1 MPGVCTSGAGR
12 ADGRIYRVV
21 VQSYRL
27 TMDERLILRDVQEC
41 LTDAYARN
49 RRVPP
54 TVIRQNV
61 RRKRVEIE
69 EVESYGRSKRRRLL
83 E

>member
-1 MPGVCTSGAGR
+1 
-12 ADGRIYRVV
+12 
-21 VQSYRL
+21 
-27 TMDERLILRDVQEC
+27 MDERLILRDVQEC
-41 LTDAYARN
+41 LTQAYARN

-54 TVIRQNV
+54 TVIRQSV